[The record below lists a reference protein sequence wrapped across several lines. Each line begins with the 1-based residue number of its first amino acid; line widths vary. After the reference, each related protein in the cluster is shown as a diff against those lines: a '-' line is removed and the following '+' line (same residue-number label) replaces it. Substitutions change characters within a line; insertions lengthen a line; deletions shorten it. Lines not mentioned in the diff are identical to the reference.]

1 MHQLIAK
8 GKCKMS
14 STKKTVRTPLHLL
27 HDLSDTLVNQLQTA
41 CIEAQQ
47 EAEKALTKLEKQRV
61 KIQEKLIKAE
71 EKLAKANEANK
82 AKAKAKAQKAII
94 ELKDSHNKLQNQQQ
108 KLFTYLNTLKKDS
121 TKSLEL
127 AKGITRV
134 KERVSTLLNPPAAK
148 ATSTATK
155 APLKTAPAVAKQA
168 TRAVAKKP
176 VAKTPSKPR
185 ATATSKTTPVKRP
198 VTRVT
203 APKKTVS

>member
-27 HDLSDTLVNQLQTA
+27 HDLSDTLVNQLQIA

-71 EKLAKANEANK
+71 EKLGKANEANK

-134 KERVSTLLNPPAAK
+134 KERVSTLLNPPATK
-148 ATSTATK
+148 ATSTAT
-155 APLKTAPAVAKQA
+155 TAPAVAKQA

>member
-27 HDLSDTLVNQLQTA
+27 HDLSDTLVNQLQIA

-71 EKLAKANEANK
+71 EKLGKANEANK

-148 ATSTATK
+148 ATSTAT
-155 APLKTAPAVAKQA
+155 TAPAVAKQA